1 MLNNSDNSHT
11 ATRLTATRTDRISTA
26 PSLYRK
32 YEHSF
37 LGALGKAIFL
47 VLWELLPALGL
58 VRPLFTSS
66 PSRILVAAKWLIA
79 NGLWSDI
86 MISGTEFGFGFVLAV
101 LVGVPSGVLLGW
113 YRGWHAL
120 FDPLITMCYV
130 TPRVALLPLLIL
142 WLGIGLTSKIAV
154 IFLGAVFPILI
165 NVIAGVR
172 TIDQTLLMCARS
184 FGATNRKIFTTLALP
199 SSIPFTLAGLR
210 IGLGRALVG
219 MVVGEMVASTGGIG
233 HMMSTAG
240 QTFQTDKVFVGIIL
254 IAAFGYTL
262 TALLNRLERRFEC
275 WRPQRS

>member
-219 MVVGEMVASTGGIG
+219 MVVGEMVA
-233 HMMSTAG
+233 
-240 QTFQTDKVFVGIIL
+240 
-254 IAAFGYTL
+254 
-262 TALLNRLERRFEC
+262 
-275 WRPQRS
+275 

>member
-1 MLNNSDNSHT
+1 MLNNSDDSRVIT
-11 ATRLTATRTDRISTA
+11 ALTIARPSRLSGAG
-26 PSLYRK
+26 PLYRK
-32 YEHSF
+32 YEHSI
-37 LGALGKAIFL
+37 LGAVGVTIFL

-66 PSRILVAAKWLIA
+66 PSRIFVAAKWLIA

-86 MISGTEFGFGFVLAV
+86 MISGTEFGIGFFLAV

-113 YRGWHAL
+113 YRRWHAL

-142 WLGIGLTSKIAV
+142 WLGIGLTSKIGV

-165 NVIAGVR
+165 NVISGVR
-172 TIDQTLLMCARS
+172 TVDQTLLMCARS
-184 FGATNRKIFTTLALP
+184 FGATNGQIFTTLAVP
-199 SSIPFTLAGLR
+199 SSIPFILAGLR

-254 IAAFGYTL
+254 IAVFGYAL
-262 TALLNRLERRFEC
+262 TAFLNKVERHFES
-275 WRPQRS
+275 WRPQKT

>member
-1 MLNNSDNSHT
+1 MLNSSDNSRI
-11 ATRLTATRTDRISTA
+11 ATRLTATRPDRISIA
-26 PSLYRK
+26 RSIYRK

-37 LGALGKAIFL
+37 LGALGIAIFL
-47 VLWELLPALGL
+47 ALWELLPALGL

-66 PSRILVAAKWLIA
+66 PSRVLVAAKWLIA
-79 NGLWSDI
+79 NGLWNDI
-86 MISGTEFGFGFVLAV
+86 IISGTEFGIGFILAV
-101 LVGVPSGVLLGW
+101 LVAVPSGVLLGW
-113 YRGWHAL
+113 YRGLHAF

-130 TPRVALLPLLIL
+130 TPRVALFPLLIL

-165 NVIAGVR
+165 NVIAGMR

-184 FGATNRKIFTTLALP
+184 FGATKRQIFTTLALP

-219 MVVGEMVASTGGIG
+219 MVVGEMVASTGGVG

-254 IAAFGYTL
+254 IAAFGYAL
-262 TALLNRLERRFEC
+262 TAILNKLERRFEC